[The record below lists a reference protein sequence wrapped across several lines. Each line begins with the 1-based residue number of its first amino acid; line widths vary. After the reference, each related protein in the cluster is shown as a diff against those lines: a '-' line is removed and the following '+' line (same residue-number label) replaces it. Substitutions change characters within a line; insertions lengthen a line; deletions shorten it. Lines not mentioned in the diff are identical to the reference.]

1 MANYIVDASVV
12 IEYLITGPYT
22 PNVQAFFNQ
31 ITNADRL
38 TVPEFCLLECTNVIW
53 KQVRFSGMSRGDA
66 EELLR
71 VLRTLKLRRAPMKRL
86 LDRALDI
93 ALNNTLAVYDSGYV
107 ALALHYGYPLMS
119 IDQPQIRAATAEGV
133 TLIPI
138 STFKP

>member
-53 KQVRFSGMSRGDA
+53 KQVLSAVCRVGMR
-66 EELLR
+66 
-71 VLRTLKLRRAPMKRL
+71 K
-86 LDRALDI
+86 
-93 ALNNTLAVYDSGYV
+93 NC
-107 ALALHYGYPLMS
+107 
-119 IDQPQIRAATAEGV
+119 
-133 TLIPI
+133 
-138 STFKP
+138 